1 MIRRS
6 LTMALAA
13 AMAAAPLAQ
22 AQTAETDAGQ
32 SAAAPAVTAP
42 APATAPPREVPRPSA
57 ASTYRINAGDE
68 LEIYVWGEER
78 LQRKVKVLPDGT
90 IAFPLVGQIRAQG
103 YLPSEVEALIT
114 TGLSAQY
121 VGAVPQVT
129 VSVEVPSGMQ
139 FSVMGRVK
147 APGTFSPGRYVN
159 VLEALSM
166 AGGPTEFANLDNV
179 LVIRKAGSQLRT
191 LNVKLASL
199 FRVAGDTRDVA
210 GGIVQIETGDT
221 VIVR

>member
-1 MIRRS
+1 MIRN
-6 LTMALAA
+6 LVVAAIAAALAIVSTAKAQPVGAPVGGTKPVITGTA
-13 AMAAAPLAQ
+13 A
-22 AQTAETDAGQ
+22 
-32 SAAAPAVTAP
+32 SATSP
-42 APATAPPREVPRPSA
+42 

-90 IAFPLVGQIRAQG
+90 MAFPLVGQIKVQG
-103 YLPSEVEALIT
+103 LLPAEMEALIT
-114 TGLSAQY
+114 QGLSAQY

-129 VSVEVPSGMQ
+129 VSVLVPSGMQ
-139 FSVMGRVK
+139 FSVMGRVN

-166 AGGPTEFANLDNV
+166 AGGPSEFANLDNV
-179 LVIRKAGSQLRT
+179 LIIRKSGEQLST
-191 LNVKLASL
+191 LNVRLAPL
-199 FRVAGDTRDVA
+199 FKTGADAKDVA
-210 GGIVQIETGDT
+210 RGNILLIETGDT

>member
-1 MIRRS
+1 
-6 LTMALAA
+6 
-13 AMAAAPLAQ
+13 MAA
-22 AQTAETDAGQ
+22 TGG
-32 SAAAPAVTAP
+32 
-42 APATAPPREVPRPSA
+42 ATATSA

-90 IAFPLVGQIRAQG
+90 MAFPLVGQIKVQG
-103 YLPSEVEALIT
+103 FLPSEVEALIT
-114 TGLSAQY
+114 NGLSAQY

-129 VSVEVPSGMQ
+129 VSVVAAAGMQ

-147 APGTFSPGRYVN
+147 SPGTFSPGRYIN

-166 AGGPTEFANLDNV
+166 AGGPAEFANLDNV
-179 LVIRKAGSQLRT
+179 LIIRKSNEQLTT
-191 LNVKLASL
+191 LNVRLAPL
-199 FRVAGDTRDVA
+199 FKTGVDEKDVA
-210 GGIVQIETGDT
+210 RANILRIETGDT